1 MLRGTGKPYVKSLD
15 SQSDLLPEPPP
26 PPSCGSNWG
35 HKIADFVFL
44 PYISFIL
51 AFRALECN
59 DRYWET
65 ICEKSRLLVRFSP

>member
-1 MLRGTGKPYVKSLD
+1 MKSLD
-15 SQSDLLPEPPP
+15 SQSDLSPDPLPY
-26 PPSCGSNWG
+26 GSDWS

-51 AFRALECN
+51 AFRALKCN